1 MVSVVELVFVLVA
14 TKVQHLFD
22 WLWIFLFL
30 FLFFVLCPSFEL
42 LKKEF
47 VCSIKL
53 SVMVSSRVINVTV
66 GVESGHS
73 NFCSS

>member
-1 MVSVVELVFVLVA
+1 M
-14 TKVQHLFD
+14 QHLFD

-30 FLFFVLCPSFEL
+30 FLFFVLCPSFDFVIVK
-42 LKKEF
+42 KKEF
-47 VCSIKL
+47 VCSIKV

-66 GVESGHS
+66 GVESGDS